1 MQHAVFSIVSFEGT
15 DPYSQAGGLGVRVS
29 GLARTLAELHY
40 DTHLFFIGDPH
51 RPGEERD
58 PGGYLTL
65 HRWGQWISANCPSG
79 VYEGEEEKVR
89 DITRSLPPY
98 LLDKV
103 IRPALAAGRL
113 PVILLEEWQ
122 TAECA
127 CALSDLLV
135 AARIRDRV
143 VLFWTANNSYGFES
157 INWPRLA
164 AATTVATISRYM
176 RSIIRSHGVDAIVI
190 PNGIPAELLAPVPR
204 SQSNS
209 VRRLVDGESR
219 VTLFFKMARW
229 EREKGWAQALGAVAE
244 LRERGRCP
252 LLVARSGGPSSTA
265 KGIIEAAS
273 ARGLRAVEVSDE
285 DSLMQHL
292 VSAPHAGTQVIS
304 LRFGVGTALARTL
317 FAASDAVLA
326 NSVYEPFGLVG
337 LEAMAAG
344 GVIYTGGTG
353 EDYAVDGRN
362 AIVLD
367 TLAPEEIVSRWEEV
381 DSDPGRA
388 ARMRR
393 AARHT
398 ARDYSWDRVAAVLL
412 ERVAAQAAR
421 QCGAYSARSASMG
434 STRVAR
440 RAGSMVATT
449 AMSMSASGASTNIIG
464 S

>member
-40 DTHLFFIGDPH
+40 ETHLFFIGDPH
-51 RPGEERD
+51 RPGEERVD
-58 PGGYLTL
+58 GGYLTL
-65 HRWGQWISANCPSG
+65 HRWGQWISANCPAG
-79 VYEGEEEKVR
+79 VYEGEDEKVR
-89 DITRSLPPY
+89 DLTRSLPQY

-103 IRPALAAGRL
+103 IRPALVAGRL

-143 VLFWTANNSYGFES
+143 VLFWTANNSYGFER
-157 INWPRLA
+157 IDWPRLA
-164 AATTVATISRYM
+164 ASTTVATISRYM
-176 RSIIRSHGVDAIVI
+176 RSIIRSQGVDAIVI

-204 SQSNS
+204 QQANS
-209 VRRLVDGESR
+209 VRRLMDGDR
-219 VTLFFKMARW
+219 PVTLFFKMARW

-244 LRERGRCP
+244 LRERGRSP

-285 DSLMQHL
+285 ASLMQQL
-292 VSAPHAGTQVIS
+292 VTAPQAGTEVIS
-304 LRFGVGTALARTL
+304 LRFGVDTVLARKL

-344 GVIYTGGTG
+344 GVAFTGGTG
-353 EDYAVDGRN
+353 EDYAVGGRN
-362 AIVLD
+362 AVVLE
-367 TLAPEEIVSRWEEV
+367 TLDPSEIVSRWRELATT
-381 DSDPGRA
+381 PRLA
-388 ARMRR
+388 ARLRR
-393 AARHT
+393 SAKRT
-398 ARDYSWDRVAAVLL
+398 AREYTWRAVTDTLL
-412 ERVAAQAAR
+412 DALPRYRAT
-421 QCGAYSARSASMG
+421 GAYPCVDRRRPEAS
-434 STRVAR
+434 
-440 RAGSMVATT
+440 
-449 AMSMSASGASTNIIG
+449 
-464 S
+464 

>member
-15 DPYSQAGGLGVRVS
+15 DAYSQAGGLGVRVS

-40 DTHLFFIGDPH
+40 ETHLFFIGDPH
-51 RPGEERD
+51 RPGEERVD
-58 PGGYLTL
+58 NGYLTL
-65 HRWGQWISANCPSG
+65 HRWGQWISANCPAG
-79 VYEGEEEKVR
+79 VYEGEDEKVR
-89 DITRSLPPY
+89 DLTRSLPPY

-143 VLFWTANNSYGFES
+143 VLFWTANNSYGFER
-157 INWPRLA
+157 IDWPRLA
-164 AATTVATISRYM
+164 ASTTVATISRYM
-176 RSIIRSHGVDAIVI
+176 RSIIRSQGVDAIVI

-204 SQSNS
+204 GQANS
-209 VRRLVDGESR
+209 VRRLMDGQPP

-273 ARGLRAVEVSDE
+273 ARGLRAVEVNDE
-285 DSLMQHL
+285 DALMRQL
-292 VSAPHAGTQVIS
+292 VSAPHADTQVIS
-304 LRFGVGTALARTL
+304 LRFGVDTGLARKL

-362 AIVLD
+362 AVVLE
-367 TLAPEEIVSRWEEV
+367 TLAPDEIVSRWEEV
-381 DSDPGRA
+381 DSEPARA

-421 QCGAYSARSASMG
+421 QGGYSARSASMG

-440 RAGSMVATT
+440 SAGMRVAASAM
-449 AMSMSASGASTNIIG
+449 AMSAMGASTNILT